1 MVGITQKNIDFPCN
15 DGLAH
20 DFTKPVWSDAD
31 HRFMFYMI
39 RTRIEKHGATLMI
52 MDLFIVMIGK
62 ITSFAIWDVLLF
74 AFLHFYFI
82 VFVTTHSLTADR
94 MFQCSTV
101 AQSLS
106 ICFLRSIALCF
117 WCWIDSGALLHFV
130 KKKRHYVL

>member
-1 MVGITQKNIDFPCN
+1 
-15 DGLAH
+15 
-20 DFTKPVWSDAD
+20 
-31 HRFMFYMI
+31 MFYMI

-106 ICFLRSIALCF
+106 ICFFTLDCALFLVLNRLWCLTPFCKEKTTLCF
-117 WCWIDSGALLHFV
+117 I
-130 KKKRHYVL
+130 VLN